1 MPLASSAVIFESEL
15 RDALWV
21 NWALPRRALP
31 PVPEP
36 LSVELLG
43 SGESEVGFVSLVLF
57 QQRRLRVASLPVVCL
72 SFPQC
77 NLRLLT
83 RDAERVA
90 SVLFL
95 RELMPAWVVPVAR
108 MVAGQPASAAIFHV
122 DAEPGG
128 VQRWRFEAG
137 ERLELLARPGAPA
150 PAPPLPGSW
159 PETVA
164 FFRERSR
171 GYVRR
176 GGGLRRLTAA
186 HPGAEGLPM
195 RVEVT
200 EASWLAARLP
210 EVDVAAWS
218 RPHSAFLIPSI
229 LLSVAVEAA
238 LESAPAEPIAAPT
251 TPAVT

>member
-1 MPLASSAVIFESEL
+1 VIFESEL

-31 PVPEP
+31 AVPEP
-36 LSVELLG
+36 LSPDLLG
-43 SGESEVGFVSLVLF
+43 TGAAEVGFVSLVLF
-57 QQRRLRVASLPVVCL
+57 QQRRLRVASLPVVRL

-77 NLRLLT
+77 NLRVLT

-90 SVLFL
+90 SALFL
-95 RELMPAWVVPVAR
+95 RELVPAWVVPIAR
-108 MVAGQPASAAIFHV
+108 MVARQPASAAIFHV
-122 DAEPGG
+122 GSDPGG

-137 ERLELLARPGAPA
+137 EPLELVATPGAPA

-171 GYVRR
+171 GYVGRAGR
-176 GGGLRRLTAA
+176 LRRLSAA

-195 RVEVT
+195 RAEVRD
-200 EASWLAARLP
+200 ASWLAARLP
-210 EVDVAAWS
+210 GVDPDTW
-218 RPHSAFLIPSI
+218 RHPHSSFLIPSI
-229 LLSVAVEAA
+229 LLSVAIASS
-238 LESAPAEPIAAPT
+238 LEPKPAEPLAAPT